1 MMTAENQPRVC
12 IILVNWNGADDTIEC
27 LESLIRL
34 SHRNCQIVVCD
45 NDSSDL
51 SVEKI
56 QQWASSTSLPEFTP
70 GIITERLLQR
80 EKTAGKSLATVER
93 SEAEEGSASVLAQA
107 HLLLVRTGANLG
119 FAGANNVGMRYALHS
134 KSFDYVWLVNND
146 TVVDADALTSMLKR
160 IEQCAQPAI
169 CGSKILF
176 YDDPAVIQALG
187 GARYNRWTGIS
198 STTLGRN
205 LNDKDVID
213 HQDYEGKMSYIAGAS
228 CLVPMSFIRDVG
240 LMSENYFLYCEEIDW
255 TLRASGKYDLVYAED
270 SRVYHKEGSSIGS
283 PTGDRPSSLL
293 SEFYIFRN
301 KLKVVKAFNPWAI
314 PVAYGAT
321 LMQAFNRM
329 RRGQWGKAMLV
340 LKILFGKTRWQ
351 A

>member
-1 MMTAENQPRVC
+1 MAAENQSRVC

-56 QQWASSTSLPEFTP
+56 QQWASGSYVPEFARGT
-70 GIITERLLQR
+70 ITERLLHR
-80 EKTAGKSLATVER
+80 EKTAGMSIATVER
-93 SEAEEGSASVLAQA
+93 SEAEEGPGTVRAQP
-107 HLLLVRTGANLG
+107 HLLLIRTGANLG
-119 FAGANNVGMRYALHS
+119 FAGANNVGMRYALNS
-134 KSFDYVWLVNND
+134 NRFDYVWLVNND
-146 TVVDADALTSMLKR
+146 TVVDADALTSMLNR

-176 YDDPAVIQALG
+176 YDEPTVIQALG

-205 LNDKDVID
+205 LKDRDVID
-213 HQDYEGKMSYIAGAS
+213 HRDYEGKMSYIAGAS
-228 CLVPMSFIRDVG
+228 CLVPVSFIKDVG
-240 LMSENYFLYCEEIDW
+240 LMSEDYFLYCEEIDW
-255 TLRASGKYDLVYAED
+255 TLRASGRYDLVYAED

-301 KLKVVKAFNPWAI
+301 KLKVVRAFNPWAI
-314 PVAYGAT
+314 PVAYGAM

-329 RRGQWGKAMLV
+329 RRGQWDKAMLI
-340 LKILFGKTRWQ
+340 LKIFFGKTRWQ
-351 A
+351 S